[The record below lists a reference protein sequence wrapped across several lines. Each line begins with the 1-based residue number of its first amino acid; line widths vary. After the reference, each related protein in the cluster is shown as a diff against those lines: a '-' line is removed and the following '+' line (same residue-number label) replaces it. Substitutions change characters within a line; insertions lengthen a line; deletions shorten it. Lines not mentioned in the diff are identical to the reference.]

1 DPARQTHLAQHSAG
15 TGLDL
20 PALAVIALEFL
31 QRQRVFMATVL
42 ILSGSERAGSLN
54 LKLADLAAKR
64 LAAAGATVARQS
76 LKALNLPVYD
86 GDSEAASG
94 PPQGARDLRAAIEA
108 CDGLFIASPEY
119 NAGVPPL
126 LKNALD
132 WASRCK
138 NSKGEMTPLLVG
150 KVVALGAASP
160 SPNGGLRNLVA
171 LRTQIELGYFA
182 QVVPDM
188 VILPDAGA
196 LFADDGELTNPMRSG
211 QLDGAIRRLLSHI
224 G

>member
-1 DPARQTHLAQHSAG
+1 MPK
-15 TGLDL
+15 
-20 PALAVIALEFL
+20 I
-31 QRQRVFMATVL
+31 L

-54 LKLADLAAKR
+54 MRLADLAQKR
-64 LAAAGATVARQS
+64 LHAAGADVTRLS
-76 LKALNLPVYD
+76 MRALNLPVYD
-86 GDSEAASG
+86 GDLEAQGG
-94 PPQGARDLRAAIEA
+94 PPAGAQTLRDAIDGH
-108 CDGLFIASPEY
+108 DGLFIASPEY

-138 NSKGEMTPLLVG
+138 NSKGEATPLLVG

-188 VILPDAGA
+188 VILPDAGS

-211 QLDGAIRRLLSHI
+211 QLDAAIRRLLSHI